1 MKKQIPI
8 YFDSVVIDS
17 PFQGISESNPNIGR
31 LKVRVFTKYGNRN
44 GSYITE
50 AVANQLIESAT
61 QGTTPVV
68 GFFDPETQSWASH
81 SGPTLANGYG
91 YVESFLGWEP
101 FEDTDGVTRE
111 YAVFSVVLFTDYY
124 EEAKKIF
131 GQNQSMELDPASIDG
146 DWTMIENQEYFVY
159 TKAKMLGFCVIGEHE
174 PCFSVSSFF
183 SKNDDIYKSQYEKF
197 SSLLFNLKAQVEE
210 AEKNNEGGEQ
220 PMNEFENQEVV
231 EQVENPQTQE
241 EVQDTFE
248 QVATEEEVVETEVA
262 EAPAAETNFE
272 EQPAESEPKVQES
285 VSEEP
290 SEFEALQTQLN
301 DLQESYN
308 QLQTDYEAAQTR
320 IAELEQFQTS
330 ANTELE
336 TLRTQNEELQTSLQ
350 AYSNQALEAENNRK
364 NELIKKYEK
373 VMKEEEISDIKEKA
387 NDFSYDEL
395 ESKLA
400 IAYANKQM
408 AGNDVKKVPLPEP
421 QESQFA
427 LLMKK
432 YRKN

>member
-1 MKKQIPI
+1 MEKQIPI
-8 YFDSVVIDS
+8 YFDSVIVDS

-91 YVESFLGWEP
+91 YVENFLGWEP

-248 QVATEEEVVETEVA
+248 QVATEEEVVETETVEASAA
-262 EAPAAETNFE
+262 EANFE
-272 EQPAESEPKVQES
+272 EQPAESEPEVQES

-301 DLQESYN
+301 ELQESYN
-308 QLQTDYEAAQTR
+308 QLQTDYEVAQTR

-350 AYSNQALEAENNRK
+350 AYSAQALEAENSRK

-373 VMKEEEISDIKEKA
+373 VMKEEEISEIKEKA